1 MELRLDLPLQ
11 PAIVKTP
18 IEGVF
23 KYGDSSLVTISQ
35 QFGEEPEINIVTGK
49 QHTHCTSK
57 CSGHT
62 DIPTYMLER
71 RMTEQRL
78 ATVTSAMQTEW
89 ILEEINLENFLHTGM
104 RAEVFTNNIPVNAVY
119 HLTLY
124 ESGVD
129 RPPVLVIG
137 TDKLPFIVPAI
148 NYIYRAVNDMPT
160 PGYRKRPTK
169 IRIEAPFKQMLLKAY
184 QNSPINCRLN
194 PEVLHLASDP
204 ESLTA
209 SGAVCTI
216 PQMTEAEIDE
226 RLKELARK

>member
-119 HLTLY
+119 HLKPIHD
-124 ESGVD
+124 GVD
-129 RPPVLVIG
+129 KAPVLVVG
-137 TDKLPFIVPAI
+137 TDSLPFIVPAI
-148 NYIYRAVNDMPT
+148 NYVYRHTSNLTYSV
-160 PGYRKRPTK
+160 K
-169 IRIEAPFKQMLLKAY
+169 
-184 QNSPINCRLN
+184 
-194 PEVLHLASDP
+194 
-204 ESLTA
+204 ES
-209 SGAVCTI
+209 
-216 PQMTEAEIDE
+216 
-226 RLKELARK
+226 